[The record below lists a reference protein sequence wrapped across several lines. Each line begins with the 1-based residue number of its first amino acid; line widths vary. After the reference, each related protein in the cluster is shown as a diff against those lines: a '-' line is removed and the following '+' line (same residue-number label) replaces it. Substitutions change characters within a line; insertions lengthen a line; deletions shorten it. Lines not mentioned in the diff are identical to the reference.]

1 MRLFDSRIPF
11 LRPRSDREVVVPVGP
26 SVPAAAVRLALG
38 ALGLSTLVVAF
49 SGPGPGPHR
58 LFAAA
63 LFALVVA
70 VVLRPE
76 VGLAGLVVAIAGV
89 RVLVFDPPPLA
100 VVVALVV
107 LVHLTLWTAALA
119 ARTSWRASIEWAVIG
134 RGLRDVAV
142 VQVFALALAVVAVA
156 VVSPLGTADL
166 WRGVAAV
173 SAMAA
178 TVLVLPRRATQS

>member
-1 MRLFDSRIPF
+1 M
-11 LRPRSDREVVVPVGP
+11 PVGP

-38 ALGLSTLVVAF
+38 ALGLATLVVAF
-49 SGPGPGPHR
+49 SGPGPGAHR
-58 LFAAA
+58 VFAAA
-63 LFALVVA
+63 LFAVVVA

-76 VGLAGLVVAIAGV
+76 IGLAGLVVAIAGV
-89 RVLVFDPPPLA
+89 RVLVFAPPSLPA
-100 VVVALVV
+100 VLTLVV

-119 ARTSWRASIEWAVIG
+119 ARTSWRASIEWVVIG

-156 VVSPLGTADL
+156 LVSPLGTADL

-173 SAMAA
+173 SVMAV
-178 TVLVLPRRATQS
+178 TVLVLPRASAEP